1 MTEYTIRL
9 ILNVDKKRES
19 YYNERNHTD
28 GKQAVK
34 RGRSRCGDEKNEQT
48 EQAHTD
54 FYLLSPIFGEASIF
68 MYSIRFGSSAARSIN
83 PSSEF
88 SAASGLID

>member
-9 ILNVDKKRES
+9 ILNIDKKRES
-19 YYNERNHTD
+19 YYNERNHMD

-48 EQAHTD
+48 EQAHAD
-54 FYLLSPIFGEASIF
+54 FYLLSAVVVF
-68 MYSIRFGSSAARSIN
+68 N
-83 PSSEF
+83 
-88 SAASGLID
+88 

>member
-34 RGRSRCGDEKNEQT
+34 RKGKMELSRNVQ
-48 EQAHTD
+48 
-54 FYLLSPIFGEASIF
+54 
-68 MYSIRFGSSAARSIN
+68 
-83 PSSEF
+83 SENTPN
-88 SAASGLID
+88 L

>member
-28 GKQAVK
+28 GKQAVI

-48 EQAHTD
+48 EQAHAD
-54 FYLLSPIFGEASIF
+54 FYLLLPIFGEASI
-68 MYSIRFGSSAARSIN
+68 
-83 PSSEF
+83 
-88 SAASGLID
+88 

>member
-9 ILNVDKKRES
+9 ILSVDKKRES

-48 EQAHTD
+48 EQAHAD
-54 FYLLSPIFGEASIF
+54 FYLLSAVVF
-68 MYSIRFGSSAARSIN
+68 
-83 PSSEF
+83 
-88 SAASGLID
+88 LIDTDFSIVSLNDSDFVHWTDSDYLKFQRLA